1 MRNQY
6 SEAKLKPYIILDEKE
21 LVQIK
26 KNTLHFN
33 CNKNTRKV
41 LSKNH
46 GMSILLKLN

>member
-26 KNTLHFN
+26 KKHFTL
-33 CNKNTRKV
+33 
-41 LSKNH
+41 
-46 GMSILLKLN
+46 